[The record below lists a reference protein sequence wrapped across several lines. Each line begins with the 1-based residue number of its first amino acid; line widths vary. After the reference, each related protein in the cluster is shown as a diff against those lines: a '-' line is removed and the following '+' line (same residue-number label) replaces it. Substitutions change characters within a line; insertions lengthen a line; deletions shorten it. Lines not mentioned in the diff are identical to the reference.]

1 MSDTQPNPPRKGIRK
16 GIYIVPSAF
25 TIANIMC
32 GFYAIVNAIQAV
44 QLGITPSNL
53 AKTLELFDHAAIAVG
68 LAVIFDGLDGRI
80 ARMTHTTSDFGV
92 ELDSIADVVTF
103 GVAPAVLA
111 YTWGYGGVQG
121 IDRYGWGVS
130 FFFMICGALRLARF
144 NVMARSPKFD
154 KPGTSPK
161 LDKKS
166 FVGLP
171 IPPAAA
177 VLASIIHFAPM
188 PLIGYEGTTRYTLG
202 WALIIG
208 MALLGTLMVSTIR
221 YTSFKNLGAKSMN
234 PFIALPLLAAL
245 LSAIYFHSQ
254 VVLLVLAVCYAA
266 HGLILKAF
274 SLLGR
279 FRRQQPTPKD
289 LNDPTTIEL

>member
-1 MSDTQPNPPRKGIRK
+1 MSDTHVNPPRKGIRK

-32 GFYAIVNAIQAV
+32 GFYAIINAVQAV
-44 QLGITPSNL
+44 QLGLTPK
-53 AKTLELFDHAAIAVG
+53 ALELFDHAAIAVG

-80 ARMTHTTSDFGV
+80 ARMTKTTSEFGV

-161 LDKKS
+161 LDKKA

-188 PLIGYEGTTRYTLG
+188 PLIGYAETKRYTFG
-202 WALIIG
+202 WALLIG
-208 MALLGTLMVSTIR
+208 MTLLGMLMVSTIR
-221 YTSFKNLGAKSMN
+221 YTSFKNVGGQSMN
-234 PFIALPLLAAL
+234 PFIALPLLAAFL
-245 LSAIYFHSQ
+245 AAVYFHSQ
-254 VVLLVLAVCYAA
+254 IVLLVLSVCYAA
-266 HGLILKAF
+266 HGLVLKAF
-274 SLLGR
+274 GLLGR

-289 LNDPTTIEL
+289 INDPTTIEP

>member
-1 MSDTQPNPPRKGIRK
+1 MSDTQANPPRKGIRK

-32 GFYAIVNAIQAV
+32 GFYAIINAVQAV
-44 QLGITPSNL
+44 QLGLTPK
-53 AKTLELFDHAAIAVG
+53 ALELFDHAAIAVG

-80 ARMTHTTSDFGV
+80 ARMTKTTSEFGV

-111 YTWGYGGVQG
+111 YTWGYGGLQG

-161 LDKKS
+161 LDKKA

-177 VLASIIHFAPM
+177 VLASIIHFAPQ
-188 PLIGYEGTTRYTLG
+188 PLIGYAETTRYTFG
-202 WALIIG
+202 WALLIG

-221 YTSFKNLGAKSMN
+221 YTSFKNVGGQSMN
-234 PFIALPLLAAL
+234 PFIALPLLAAFL
-245 LSAIYFHSQ
+245 AAVYFHSQ
-254 VVLLVLAVCYAA
+254 IVLLVLAVCYAA

-279 FRRQQPTPKD
+279 FRRQQPTGKD

>member
-1 MSDTQPNPPRKGIRK
+1 MSDTQSNPPRKGIRK

-25 TIANIMC
+25 TILNIMC

-44 QLGITPSNL
+44 QLGL
-53 AKTLELFDHAAIAVG
+53 APKALELFDHAAIAVG

-80 ARMTHTTSDFGV
+80 ARMTKTTSEFGV

-171 IPPAAA
+171 IPPSAA
-177 VLASIIHFAPM
+177 VLASVIHFAPM
-188 PLIGYEGTTRYTLG
+188 PLIGYEGTTRYTFG
-202 WALIIG
+202 WALLIG
-208 MALLGTLMVSTIR
+208 MTLLGMLMVSTIR

-234 PFIALPLLAAL
+234 PFITLPLLAAL

-254 VVLLVLAVCYAA
+254 VVLLTLSVSYAA
-266 HGLILKAF
+266 HGLVLKGF

-279 FRRQQPTPKD
+279 FRRQQPATKD
-289 LNDPTTIEL
+289 LNDPSTIEL

>member
-1 MSDTQPNPPRKGIRK
+1 MSDTPQNPPRKGIRK

-25 TIANIMC
+25 TILNIMC
-32 GFYAIVNAIQAV
+32 GFYAIINAVQAV
-44 QLGITPSNL
+44 QLGLTPK
-53 AKTLELFDHAAIAVG
+53 ALELFDHAAIAVG

-80 ARMTHTTSDFGV
+80 ARMTKTTSDFGV

-177 VLASIIHFAPM
+177 VLASIIHFAPQ
-188 PLIGYEGTTRYTLG
+188 PLSGYEGTTRYTFG
-202 WALIIG
+202 WALLIG

-254 VVLLVLAVCYAA
+254 VVLLTLSVCYAA
-266 HGLILKAF
+266 HGLILKMF
-274 SLLGR
+274 GLFGR
-279 FRRQQPTPKD
+279 FRRQQPTTKD
-289 LNDPTTIEL
+289 LNDHSTIEL